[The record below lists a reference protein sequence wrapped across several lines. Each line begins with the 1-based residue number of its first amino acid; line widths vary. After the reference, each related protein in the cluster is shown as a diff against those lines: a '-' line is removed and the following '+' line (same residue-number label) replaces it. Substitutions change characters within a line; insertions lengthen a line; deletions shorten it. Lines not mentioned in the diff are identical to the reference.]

1 MSSSDWRGVSET
13 IRVFNEAS
21 ENYDSWYETPM
32 GRYALSCELEGLKRM
47 LPSRGIG
54 VDVGAGT
61 GIFAEHLSDD
71 RIIICLDPSPGML
84 RRAVE
89 RRLPSI
95 LGVAEHPPLRPR
107 CLDFI
112 YIVATLE
119 FLPEP
124 IKALKALRISLK
136 PHGSLILLIINRE
149 SLWGRLYLKLGEEGD
164 PIFSRIHLYTH
175 REALKLLEEAGLK
188 PIREMGTLL
197 EPPDRP
203 GGEAILTAP
212 SSKTGV
218 IIIEAEN
225 QT

>member
-1 MSSSDWRGVSET
+1 MSSSDWLGVSQT

-47 LPSRGIG
+47 LPQRGIG
-54 VDVGAGT
+54 IDVGAGT

-84 RRAVE
+84 RRAA
-89 RRLPSI
+89 RRGLPSI

-112 YIVATLE
+112 YMVATLE

-124 IKALKALRISLK
+124 IKALEALRISLK
-136 PHGSLILLIINRE
+136 PHGSLILLIINTE
-149 SLWGRLYLKLGEEGD
+149 SPWGRLYLKLGEEGD
-164 PIFSRIHLYTH
+164 PIFSRIRLYNY
-175 REALKLLEEAGLK
+175 EDALKLLKEAGLK
-188 PIREMGTLL
+188 LLAAVGTLM
-197 EPPDRP
+197 
-203 GGEAILTAP
+203 
-212 SSKTGV
+212 
-218 IIIEAEN
+218 
-225 QT
+225 

>member
-1 MSSSDWRGVSET
+1 MSSSDWLGVSET

-47 LPSRGIG
+47 LPQRGIG

-84 RRAVE
+84 RKAIE
-89 RRLPSI
+89 KRLPSI
-95 LGVAEHPPLRPR
+95 LGVAEHPPLRLK

-112 YIVATLE
+112 YMVATLE

-124 IKALKALRISLK
+124 VKALKALKTSLK
-136 PHGSLILLIINRE
+136 TRGSLILLIINRE
-149 SLWGRLYLKLGEEGD
+149 SPWGRLYLKLGGEGD
-164 PIFSRIHLYTH
+164 PIFSRIRLYNYE
-175 REALKLLEEAGLK
+175 EALHILEEAGLK
-188 PIREMGTLL
+188 LISAVGTLT

-203 GGEAILTAP
+203 GDKATFTTPDVEA
-212 SSKTGV
+212 GV
-218 IIIEAEN
+218 LLLEAKP
-225 QT
+225 